1 MNILV
6 VGATGETGRR
16 VVQEALAQGHRV
28 RACVRDADAARSILP
43 ADTEIVVGNV
53 LDRASLERAIA
64 QRTLAEPMASCEA
77 VICATG
83 ARPSFDVTGP
93 FQVDYLG
100 TRNLVD
106 VAKAAGVKS
115 FVLVSSLCV
124 SRLFHPLNLFWLVLF
139 WKQQAEQYLRQ
150 SGLTYTIV
158 RPGGLR
164 SEDAD
169 TPIVMQGADTLFEGS
184 IPRSQVAKVAV
195 AALTEPAARNKV
207 VEVVSRAD
215 SPAQPLSELFSQVA

>member
-6 VGATGETGRR
+6 LGATGETGRR
-16 VVQEALAQGHRV
+16 VVQAALAQGHWV
-28 RACVRDADAARSILP
+28 RACVRDTEAARSILP
-43 ADTEIVVGNV
+43 GEVEIVVGNV
-53 LDRASLERAIA
+53 LDRASLEGAIA
-64 QRTLAEPMASCEA
+64 GCEA

-83 ARPSFDVTGP
+83 ARPSFDITGP

-106 VAKAAGVKS
+106 VAQGAGVQA
-115 FVLVSSLCV
+115 FVLISSLCV
-124 SRLFHPLNLFWLVLF
+124 SRLLHPLNLFWLVLF

-150 SGLTYTIV
+150 SGVPYTIV

-164 SEDAD
+164 NEDAD
-169 TPIVMQGADTLFEGS
+169 TPILMQSADTLFEGS
-184 IPRSQVAKVAV
+184 IPRSQVAKVAI
-195 AALTEPAARNKV
+195 AALGEPSARNKV

-215 SPAQPLSELFSQVA
+215 IPAQPLSELFSRVI

>member
-16 VVQEALAQGHRV
+16 IVPAAIAQGHRV
-28 RACVRDADAARSILP
+28 RACVRDAEAARSILP
-43 ADTEIVVGNV
+43 AETEIVVGNV
-53 LDRASLERAIA
+53 LDRSSLSRAIA
-64 QRTLAEPMASCEA
+64 GCEA

-83 ARPSFDVTGP
+83 ARPSFDITGP

-106 VAKAAGVKS
+106 VAKSAGVGA

-124 SRLFHPLNLFWLVLF
+124 SRLLHPLNLFWLVLF
-139 WKQQAEQYLRQ
+139 WKQQAETYLQQ
-150 SGLTYTIV
+150 SGLPYTIV

-164 SEDAD
+164 SEDAE

-184 IPRSQVAKVAV
+184 IPRSQVAKIAV
-195 AALTEPAARNKV
+195 AALSEPAARNKI
-207 VEVVSRAD
+207 VEVVSRSD
-215 SPAQPLSELFSQVA
+215 IPAQLLSELFAQVA